1 MFYDDNEKRNILLAL
16 YFEFSL
22 YSNRGYVFIL
32 HYERNSYTRNSP
44 NSCNSNN
51 SWHFPLLSATLVSK
65 LVIIRYKLGR
75 CSWFVTTCQG
85 GQDGDQYTY
94 IFLKSSVQA
103 NTQLLIYSKGMRE
116 RTSNKSNTS
125 SQTGLREWA
134 YYSDFKHLKYRYSV
148 NS

>member
-65 LVIIRYKLGR
+65 LVIIRCKLGR
-75 CSWFVTTCQG
+75 CSWFATTCQG
-85 GQDGDQYTY
+85 GQDGDQYTD
-94 IFLKSSVQA
+94 IFLKEFSSSEH
-103 NTQLLIYSKGMRE
+103 TTIYIEKGWESIPAISPIPPAR
-116 RTSNKSNTS
+116 
-125 SQTGLREWA
+125 QG
-134 YYSDFKHLKYRYSV
+134 
-148 NS
+148 